1 MWVIRPLPSKV
12 EILPVS
18 PSHLP
23 DLVEL
28 NEICGFPARSLEGWR
43 WVLFDSPEQGNEPA
57 GYVAMKDGRAE
68 AFICTQRRS
77 YRSGTSERSMLSAH
91 TFVSR
96 QAKPGIGIRLLRHML
111 RVHGADGVNTLN
123 NNALSAP
130 IYPYVNVHPW
140 RGRLGRLFLEKPV
153 RWSALLRSRVY
164 NALKNSPL
172 RGLASGWQHL
182 ERGVRALPKAGE
194 FGSFGVI
201 DPTDPS
207 MSGQLDAFNEVLQAG
222 STLQPNRSSEIWRYR
237 LADPDYHDA
246 MRLLGVVRD
255 GALVALLA
263 VSLAKDDMFSAS
275 ALEIEDMVSLDES
288 AVSDADMLDAA
299 VQLAK
304 VSGAAR
310 VRRRVITQ
318 SLADNVPAGWMLRE
332 RDYHSAHMQSR
343 VDDLPDDWA
352 EGPFDSDFFFALRRP
367 EVLRVRR

>member
-1 MWVIRPLPSKV
+1 VWVIWPLPSKV

-43 WVLFDSPEQGNEPA
+43 WVLFDNPEQGDEPA
-57 GYVAMKDGRAE
+57 GYVAMKEGRAE
-68 AFICTQRRS
+68 AFLCTQRRAFK
-77 YRSGTSERSMLSAH
+77 SGTTERSMVSAH

-96 QAKPGIGIRLLRHML
+96 QAKPGLGLKLLRHML
-111 RVHGADGVNTLN
+111 RSHGADAANTLN

-130 IYPYVNVHPW
+130 MYPHVNAFPW
-140 RGRLGRLFLEKPV
+140 RGELGRVFLEKPV
-153 RWSALLRSRVY
+153 RWSALLRSRIY
-164 NALKNSPL
+164 NALKNSPFKM
-172 RGLASGWQHL
+172 LASGWQHL
-182 ERGVRALPKAGE
+182 ERGVKALPKAGE
-194 FGSFGVI
+194 FAGFTVI
-201 DPTDPS
+201 DPADPA
-207 MSGQLDAFNEVLQAG
+207 MSSLLDAFNEALQAG
-222 STLQPNRSSEIWRYR
+222 ATLQPNRSSEIWRYR

-246 MRLLGVVRD
+246 MRLLGVIRD
-255 GALVALLA
+255 GAVVALLA

-343 VDDLPDDWA
+343 VDDLPDNWA